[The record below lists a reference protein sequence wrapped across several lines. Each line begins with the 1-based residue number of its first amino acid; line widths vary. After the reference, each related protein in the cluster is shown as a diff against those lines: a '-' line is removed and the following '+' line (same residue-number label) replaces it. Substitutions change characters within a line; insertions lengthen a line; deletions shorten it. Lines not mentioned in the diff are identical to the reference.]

1 MYGLLQLLPMHHE
14 FYNIAIAMKISL
26 QQAVTIPHILPHFR
40 GKYLYDLLKFP
51 DKVPLLNATTT
62 LANFLWWQEPF
73 GVVFSLRI

>member
-26 QQAVTIPHILPHFR
+26 LQAVTIPHNLPHFR

-51 DKVPLLNATTT
+51 DKVPLFNATTT
-62 LANFLWWQEPF
+62 LANFVWWPAPSD
-73 GVVFSLRI
+73 VVFSLRI